1 MAAINQQVS
10 YNEFLPMVLG
20 RDVMVQH
27 DLVLLKDGYYTG
39 YNK

>member
-1 MAAINQQVS
+1 MAAVNQHVS

-20 RDVMVQH
+20 REVMVQH